1 VSVAVL
7 ELEGLRV
14 GIGRGRS
21 ATTVVEDVSFHI
33 DKGEIL
39 ALVGESGC
47 GKTTIG
53 LALMRLLPPQM
64 RIECGA
70 VRLNGR
76 DVLALSP
83 AQMRKVRGADMAMI
97 FQDPMTSLDPVYSIG
112 RQITEA
118 IQAHRPVGDAEA
130 RRLAIAALERVQIPA
145 ARDRL
150 GDYPHQLSGGMRQRV
165 MIAVALCLR
174 PQVLIADEPTTAL
187 DVTIQA
193 QILRLLV
200 DLQVEMGMAILLITH
215 NLAVV
220 TEVANRV
227 CVMYAGRIVEAGP
240 VDRVLGQP
248 AHPYTMALLDS
259 VPRMD
264 MERRYLPV
272 IPGRVPVLGAMPP
285 GCRFAP
291 RCPRATDI
299 CRQTPAMEPVGL
311 AHFAACWHPGATGAL
326 STARAQAAT
335 DVDERPQNRKAEVS

>member
-1 VSVAVL
+1 
-7 ELEGLRV
+7 
-14 GIGRGRS
+14 
-21 ATTVVEDVSFHI
+21 
-33 DKGEIL
+33 
-39 ALVGESGC
+39 
-47 GKTTIG
+47 
-53 LALMRLLPPQM
+53 
-64 RIECGA
+64 
-70 VRLNGR
+70 
-76 DVLALSP
+76 
-83 AQMRKVRGADMAMI
+83 MRKVRGADMAMI

-130 RRLAIAALERVQIPA
+130 RRLASAALERVQIPA

-165 MIAVALCLR
+165 MIAMALCLR
-174 PQVLIADEPTTAL
+174 PQILIADEPTTAL

-193 QILRLLV
+193 QILRLLL

-259 VPRMD
+259 IPRMD
-264 MERRYLPV
+264 VERRHLRV

-291 RCPRATDI
+291 RCPRATDM
-299 CRQTPAMEPVGL
+299 CRRTPVMEPVGL
-311 AHFAACWHPGATGAL
+311 AHVAACWHPGATGAL
-326 STARAQAAT
+326 STAGAQAAT
-335 DVDERPQNRKAEVS
+335 DVDEGPQNRKADVS

>member
-7 ELEGLRV
+7 EVEGLRV

-21 ATTVVEDVSFHI
+21 ATTVVQDICFHI
-33 DKGEIL
+33 DRGEIL

-64 RIECGA
+64 RIEGGA
-70 VRLNGR
+70 VRLHGR

-83 AQMRKVRGADMAMI
+83 PQMREVRGAEMAMI
-97 FQDPMTSLDPVYSIG
+97 FQEPMTSLDPVYPIG

-118 IQAHRPVGDAEA
+118 IRAHRPVGDAEA

-165 MIAVALCLR
+165 MIAMALCLR
-174 PQVLIADEPTTAL
+174 PQLLIADEPTTAL

-200 DLQVEMGMAILLITH
+200 DLQAEMGMAILLITH

-220 TEVANRV
+220 AEVANRL
-227 CVMYAGRIVEAGP
+227 CVMYAGRIVETGP
-240 VDRVLGQP
+240 ADRVLGQP
-248 AHPYTMALLDS
+248 AHPYTMALLDAI
-259 VPRMD
+259 PRMD
-264 MERRYLPV
+264 VERRHLPV

-299 CRQTPAMEPVGL
+299 CHQTPVMEPTGP
-311 AHFAACWHPGATGAL
+311 AHFAACWHPGSTGAL
-326 STARAQAAT
+326 STAGAQAAT
-335 DVDERPQNRKAEVS
+335 DLDERPQNRKAEVS

>member
-1 VSVAVL
+1 MSVAVL
-7 ELEGLRV
+7 QVEGLRV

-21 ATTVVEDVSFHI
+21 ATTVLEDVSFHI

-64 RIECGA
+64 RLESGA

-76 DVLALSP
+76 DALALSP
-83 AQMRKVRGADMAMI
+83 SQMRAVRGVDMAMI
-97 FQDPMTSLDPVYSIG
+97 FQDPMTSLDPVYPIG

-130 RRLAIAALERVQIPA
+130 RRLAITALERVQIPA

-165 MIAVALCLR
+165 MIAMALCLR

-193 QILRLLV
+193 QILRLLLDV
-200 DLQVEMGMAILLITH
+200 QAEMGMAILLITH

-220 TEVANRV
+220 TEAANRV
-227 CVMYAGRIVEAGP
+227 CVMYAGRIVETGP
-240 VDRVLGQP
+240 AESVLGQP
-248 AHPYTMALLDS
+248 AHPYTMALLDAI
-259 VPRMD
+259 PRMD
-264 MERRYLPV
+264 VERRHLPV

-291 RCPRATDI
+291 RCPRATAI
-299 CRQTPAMEPVGL
+299 CHQTPVMEPTGPT
-311 AHFAACWHPGATGAL
+311 HFAACWHPGSTGAL

-335 DVDERPQNRKAEVS
+335 DVDERPQNRKVEVS

>member
-7 ELEGLRV
+7 EVEGLRV

-21 ATTVVEDVSFHI
+21 ATTVVQDICFHI
-33 DKGEIL
+33 DRGEIL

-64 RIECGA
+64 RIEGGA

-83 AQMRKVRGADMAMI
+83 REMREVRGAEMAMI
-97 FQDPMTSLDPVYSIG
+97 FQEPMTSLDPVYPIG

-165 MIAVALCLR
+165 MIAMALCLR
-174 PQVLIADEPTTAL
+174 PHLLIADEPTTAL

-193 QILRLLV
+193 QILRLLI
-200 DLQVEMGMAILLITH
+200 DLQAEMGMAILLITH

-220 TEVANRV
+220 AEVANRL
-227 CVMYAGRIVEAGP
+227 CVMYAGQLLETAA
-240 VDRVLGQP
+240 VDRVLAQP
-248 AHPYTMALLDS
+248 AHPYTMALLES
-259 VPRMD
+259 IPRMD
-264 MERRYLPV
+264 LERAYLPV
-272 IPGRVPVLGAMPP
+272 IPGRVPALGAMPV

-291 RCPRATDI
+291 RCPRATDL
-299 CRQTPAMEPVGL
+299 CRQDPVLAPLGD
-311 AHFAACWHPGATGAL
+311 AHFAACWHPHVGAPAAAGQAPPDGD
-326 STARAQAAT
+326 TAQS
-335 DVDERPQNRKAEVS
+335 RKAGVP